1 MDTATVNVAL
11 RRLARDDLAA
21 VVAIDSAIEGR
32 SRRHYFERRLQAA
45 LQEPKLHAQF
55 AATDERGLAGFL
67 LARVLEGE
75 FGQSEPALRLE
86 GVGVRANTQGVG
98 IGERLLGA
106 LAEWARL
113 HGIYEVRTQASWKDH
128 AMLRWLD
135 AMRFR
140 VAPNHV
146 LDCGVHGGEYLP
158 ARDDPIRGETG
169 TPSQEIAYDG
179 RPDNDYE
186 RLARDLCDVR
196 GMRPED
202 VPDIVRIDRHI
213 TGRDRGD
220 YVRRKLAE
228 TMADSAIRVSLTARP
243 GRRGRRLPDGA
254 RRPGRLRPHRADRS
268 HRHDRRRSRLRAP
281 RHRPC
286 ARLAALREPGRACRS
301 SASRRSS
308 RRATSRCSGFFYD
321 VGFAPSQRI
330 AFVRPL

>member
-1 MDTATVNVAL
+1 MDTATANITL
-11 RRLARDDLAA
+11 RRLARDDLGA

-32 SRRHYFERRLQAA
+32 SRRHYFERRLRAA

-106 LAEWARL
+106 LAEWARR

-196 GMRPED
+196 GMRTED

-228 TMADSAIRVSLTARP
+228 TMADSAIRVSLTARQDDAVVGYLMARVDLGDF
-243 GRRGRRLPDGA
+243 GRTEPTAVIDTIGVDPAWAHHGIGHALVSQLFANLGA
-254 RRPGRLRPHRADRS
+254 LQVERVETVV
-268 HRHDRRRSRLRAP
+268 AP
-281 RHRPC
+281 RDH
-286 ARLAALREPGRACRS
+286 AL
-301 SASRRSS
+301 
-308 RRATSRCSGFFYD
+308 SGFFYD
-321 VGFAPSQRI
+321 VGFGPSQRI

>member
-1 MDTATVNVAL
+1 MDTATANLTL

-32 SRRHYFERRLQAA
+32 SRRHYFERRLRGA

-106 LAEWARL
+106 LAEWARR

-220 YVRRKLAE
+220 YVRGKLAE
-228 TMADSAIRVSLTARP
+228 TMADSAIRVSLTACQ
-243 GRRGRRLPDGA
+243 DGA
-254 RRPGRLRPHRADRS
+254 VVGYLMARVDLGDFGRTEPTAVIDTIGVDPAWA
-268 HRHDRRRSRLRAP
+268 RHGIGHALLWQLFANLGALQVERVETVVAP
-281 RHRPC
+281 RDH
-286 ARLAALREPGRACRS
+286 AL
-301 SASRRSS
+301 
-308 RRATSRCSGFFYD
+308 SGFFYD
-321 VGFAPSQRI
+321 VGFGPSQRI